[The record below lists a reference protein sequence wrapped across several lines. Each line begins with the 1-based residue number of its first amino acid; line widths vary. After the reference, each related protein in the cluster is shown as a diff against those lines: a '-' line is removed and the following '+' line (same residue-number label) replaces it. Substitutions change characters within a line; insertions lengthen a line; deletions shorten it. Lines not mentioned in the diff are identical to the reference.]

1 VVERVGAVGR
11 VVGLVTD
18 IYWFWN
24 LVVGRDVVKRV
35 VVFDVKFGE
44 WDGEYKAE
52 YRFVVLVVVD
62 LCVVVI
68 GRTVEMGRVLALLTV
83 IGLVVV
89 DCCW

>member
-1 VVERVGAVGR
+1 
-11 VVGLVTD
+11 
-18 IYWFWN
+18 
-24 LVVGRDVVKRV
+24 VKRV